1 MKSISVAKEYRN
13 LVMTRDME
21 GTSGKKEVR
30 NRLKWTSSDPSVI
43 KVDQKGKVTAVA
55 YEGAA
60 MIMAESEVYGVYS
73 VILISATD
81 VVKKIWLQ
89 TEAGAVNS
97 SGESVGAL
105 YVMADLQHRTE
116 KDFKSTMLPTSY
128 YDAVDVT
135 AKGDSLGF
143 AYHAMSDASTGN
155 TGVVVNYCA
164 NKVGNYEA
172 TVKLRDG
179 NKAKGKFSFKIK

>member
-1 MKSISVAKEYRN
+1 M
-13 LVMTRDME
+13 
-21 GTSGKKEVR
+21 
-30 NRLKWTSSDPSVI
+30 DPSVI

-60 MIMAESEVYGVYS
+60 
-73 VILISATD
+73 VI
-81 VVKKIWLQ
+81 
-89 TEAGAVNS
+89 
-97 SGESVGAL
+97 
-105 YVMADLQHRTE
+105 MADLQHRTE
-116 KDFKSTMLPTSY
+116 KDFMSTMLPTSY

-143 AYHAMSDASTGN
+143 TYHAMSDASTGN
-155 TGVVVNYCA
+155 TGVVVTYCA

>member
-1 MKSISVAKEYRN
+1 MKKQIMRMIAGVLCA
-13 LVMTRDME
+13 VMLLGD
-21 GTSGKKEVR
+21 GSLAYATSG
-30 NRLKWTSSDPSVI
+30 
-43 KVDQKGKVTAVA
+43 A
-55 YEGAA
+55 
-60 MIMAESEVYGVYS
+60 
-73 VILISATD
+73 
-81 VVKKIWLQ
+81 
-89 TEAGAVNS
+89 
-97 SGESVGAL
+97 
-105 YVMADLQHRTE
+105 ADLQHRTE
-116 KDFKSTMLPTSY
+116 KDFMSTMLPTSY

-155 TGVVVNYCA
+155 TGVVVTYCA